1 MIKTPKNELIRRLD
15 FFKNTMN
22 RFEPEWEIAVLFD
35 KINIFYFT
43 GTMQNGT
50 LFIQRD
56 GDSYFFIRR
65 NFDRAVAESEFENL
79 IPIKSFRDIHQYIKN
94 IPETVYISKDSTP
107 ISVFERFNKYFNFK
121 TVKSSDLAINYT
133 RSIKSDYEMQFILE
147 AGKIHQITKEEIVP
161 KLLVEGMTE
170 FDFARLLLNEMLK
183 LGHQGIT
190 RIKSFNGEL
199 YLGNICFG
207 ENSNYF
213 NSFDGPGGLKGVC
226 PAVPLFGNRETILTK
241 DMLVHVDTACG
252 YMGYYTDKTSI
263 YFTGKTPSHVLD
275 QHKKCVEIQNMVAEM
290 LKPGNTPAEIY
301 EKVMSK
307 LDDDFLD
314 GFMGYKSN
322 QVKFLGHGIG
332 LHVDEFP
339 AIAKG
344 FELPLEENMVLAV
357 EPKKSIDG
365 VGMVGP
371 ENTYI
376 VTKNGGKCITGTIH
390 NITEVFI

>member
-1 MIKTPKNELIRRLD
+1 MIKTPKDELQRRLKM
-15 FFKNTMN
+15 FKETMN
-22 RFEPEWEIAVLFD
+22 KFAPEWELAVFFD
-35 KINIFYFT
+35 KINIFYLT

-56 GDSYFFIRR
+56 DKPYFFIRR
-65 NFDRAVAESEFENL
+65 NFDRALAESEFENL
-79 IPIKSFRDIHQYIKN
+79 VPIKSFRDINQYITHLPK
-94 IPETVYISKDSTP
+94 TVHISKDSTP
-107 ISVFERFNKYFNFK
+107 ISIFERFNSYFNFEK
-121 TVKSSDLAINYT
+121 VESLDLAINYT
-133 RSIKSDYEMQFILE
+133 RSIKSEYELEFIVK
-147 AGKIHQITKEEIVP
+147 AGEIHRITKEDIVP

-183 LGHQGIT
+183 IGHHGIT

-226 PAVPLFGNRETILTK
+226 PAVPLFGNRETRLEK
-241 DMLVHVDTACG
+241 NMLVHVDTACG
-252 YMGYYTDKTSI
+252 YMGYYTDKTQI
-263 YFTGKTPSHVLD
+263 YYTGKTPNKVID
-275 QHKKCVEIQNMVAEM
+275 IHKQCVAIQNKVAEM
-290 LKPGNTPAEIY
+290 LKPGITPQEIY
-301 EKVMSK
+301 NNIMAE
-307 LDDDFLD
+307 LDNDFLN

-332 LHVDEFP
+332 LNVDEFP

-344 FELPLEENMVLAV
+344 FDIPLEENMVIAV

-365 VGMVGP
+365 IGMVGI

-376 VTKNGGKCITGTIH
+376 VTKNGGKCITGTNYDI
-390 NITEVFI
+390 IEVYL